1 MDTSLIGTIN
11 LTIHAFLVGSL
22 LLGLHRKIMARIQ
35 GRPGPPIIQYLLHT
49 LKFYVKEITFPITA
63 GNPLYMFVALLDV
76 AIWLSALI
84 IAVDFKSSLLII
96 IGIYV
101 LQKIVEHGC
110 GLSSGSPYGKL
121 GGVRSVF
128 SAAAEVPLFAVVAAV
143 YLTTHSVLI
152 SDVLKYQAVNGSL
165 IFKMPICAFAFFI
178 LLVSKTP
185 YSPFGI
191 VKGKDIV
198 SGYMTEHY
206 GLLASIIYIAEA
218 IAYFV
223 LLWLFIAVFIG
234 PSIINDPIS
243 TLIAMVIMTIILA
256 FVSGLTP
263 LLAPHHSVMLQMT
276 IAGLVLCDVL
286 YRLIVGG

>member
-1 MDTSLIGTIN
+1 MDTSLIEAID
-11 LTIHAFLVGSL
+11 LTIHAILVGSL
-22 LLGLHRKIMARIQ
+22 LLGLHRKIIARIQ

-63 GNPLYMFVALLDV
+63 GNPLYIFVALLDV
-76 AIWLSALI
+76 AIWLAALI
-84 IAVDFKSSLLII
+84 IAIDFKSSLLII

-110 GLSSGSPYGKL
+110 GLTSGSPYGKI

-128 SAAAEVPLFAVVAAV
+128 SAAAEVPLFAVVAAI

-152 SDVLKYQAVNGSL
+152 SDILRYQEMHGSL

-178 LLVSKTP
+178 LLVSKAP
-185 YSPFGI
+185 NSPFGI

-206 GLLASIIYIAEA
+206 GLLASIIYLAEA

-234 PSIINDPIS
+234 PLVISNPIL
-243 TLIAMVIMTIILA
+243 TLAVMVVMTVILA
-256 FVSGLTP
+256 FVNGLTP

-286 YRLIVGG
+286 YRLIAGG